1 MIATDTDMAMTAR
14 LTPMSPASASTNAPR
29 HVSSRTSPASRGPI
43 ARRSRRRD
51 EHVEVEA
58 I

>member
-1 MIATDTDMAMTAR
+1 MTAK
-14 LTPMSPASASTNAPR
+14 LAPMSPASASTNAPR
-29 HVSSRTSPASRGPI
+29 HTSSRASPVPRGPI
-43 ARRSRRRD
+43 ARRNRRRD